1 MSNEVIKQL
10 GSRGRAGSIIELW
23 SSTTTTTELLD
34 DFIRHLVFLGT
45 LNNFIWIILTF
56 FWALVKRRDYV
67 FLWVLTVWNR
77 EAETLG
83 TFCTRKIKQKS
94 EKWLLW

>member
-45 LNNFIWIILTF
+45 LNNFI
-56 FWALVKRRDYV
+56 
-67 FLWVLTVWNR
+67 
-77 EAETLG
+77 
-83 TFCTRKIKQKS
+83 
-94 EKWLLW
+94 